1 MKKHLKIAF
10 GLLLMLIMALTVFTL
25 GADPL
30 TGLTLCGA
38 VPVTFADLEFTDG
51 EDNAAGTQLLAY
63 YILAEDIATLP
74 GYKTD
79 PSNLADY
86 ATIDQAF
93 VCKAGKKFNKLYA
106 TPDSGKIDDNKIE
119 GKDSNA
125 YESIYEYFF
134 PKNDKSILG
143 FMRLSGTG
151 KFIVIVLE
159 ADGNK
164 RVLGIKP
171 GVPAILASVAA
182 TSGNNSGGD
191 KGATFQFKSWQNGA
205 APVYTAAIPTEIVSG
220 ESSSSSSSS

>member
-1 MKKHLKIAF
+1 MLYSLVYIIPLVVIILIFGLTLGKSKFNELWIKRLKLISGLMILGLGGVLIFNPKLLERVEIAF

-93 VCKAGKKFNKLYA
+93 VCKAGKKFNKLW
-106 TPDSGKIDDNKIE
+106 
-119 GKDSNA
+119 NA
-125 YESIYEYFF
+125 SKFSLMFLENYKSKKVKLESLM
-134 PKNDKSILG
+134 N
-143 FMRLSGTG
+143 
-151 KFIVIVLE
+151 
-159 ADGNK
+159 
-164 RVLGIKP
+164 
-171 GVPAILASVAA
+171 
-182 TSGNNSGGD
+182 
-191 KGATFQFKSWQNGA
+191 TFC
-205 APVYTAAIPTEIVSG
+205 
-220 ESSSSSSSS
+220 